1 MVSAGPGGG
10 KHNSTITGRA
20 PFAVGAVASTLPA
33 MFPSPVF
40 PQWPDNSL

>member
-10 KHNSTITGRA
+10 KRNSAVADPA

-33 MFPSPVF
+33 MFPCPTF
-40 PQWPDNSL
+40 PPWPDNSL